1 MDARLTLN
9 LDKEVIEQAKRY
21 AERRGLSLSRVVESY
36 FLRLVQSEEP
46 PREKLTGVVAELAGV
61 LKGAEI
67 GDPRRVRCDVRRRKG
82 ANCES
87 HRQRSEGW

>member
-1 MDARLTLN
+1 MDAKLTLK
-9 LDKEVIEQAKRY
+9 LDKEAIEQAKRY

-36 FLRLVQSEEP
+36 FLKLAQSEEP

-67 GDPRRVRCDVRRRKG
+67 GDPREEYTEYLRKKY
-82 ANCES
+82 S
-87 HRQRSEGW
+87 